1 MAEHESP
8 LARLTD
14 REREVLIRMGQGMT
28 NQQIAAELFLSVSSI
43 KLHIRSVFK
52 KLDIR
57 NRAGAAAFAAREG
70 LLEPEVGNSSSRS
83 DAKMACVE

>member
-1 MAEHESP
+1 
-8 LARLTD
+8 LAKWTAFLVRTD
-14 REREVLIRMGQGMT
+14 RSGD
-28 NQQIAAELFLSVSSI
+28 LSVSSI

-83 DAKMACVE
+83 YAKMACVE

>member
-1 MAEHESP
+1 M
-8 LARLTD
+8 TD

-83 DAKMACVE
+83 YAKIACVE